1 MVYSIFIHE
10 TVIKNH
16 KNINATTDVFLGIIG
31 CFGTWLARVTALL
44 RASFSVIYSD
54 IVRIISLC
62 IIIIIIITAILLA
75 ISVLMNA
82 ISLCALS

>member
-62 IIIIIIITAILLA
+62 IIIIITAILLA

>member
-1 MVYSIFIHE
+1 MFTFLLINVEYLLAY
-10 TVIKNH
+10 TVCLFMEGCSL
-16 KNINATTDVFLGIIG
+16 TVTLLVFNLH
-31 CFGTWLARVTALL
+31 LSLDAD
-44 RASFSVIYSD
+44 SVIYSD

-62 IIIIIIITAILLA
+62 IIIIITAILLA

>member
-44 RASFSVIYSD
+44 HASFSVIYSD

-62 IIIIIIITAILLA
+62 IIIIITAILLA